1 MNPVNFL
8 FMKRLSMDLRLQNEE
23 VDLKI
28 KRNIAENFGETLHNF
43 CMCHVEVTAA
53 LHLHF

>member
-1 MNPVNFL
+1 
-8 FMKRLSMDLRLQNEE
+8 MKRLSMDLRLQNEE